1 MQNLNYIKST
11 GRFMNNQSK
20 KIAVID
26 YGLGNLFSVER
37 AFRYI
42 GAEVKITS
50 EAKDIQNA
58 DYLVLPGVGAF
69 GDGMKGLI
77 EKNLIEPITEFVNG
91 GRPFLGI
98 CLGMQLLMTSSEE
111 FGEHQGLNL
120 VSGRVIRL
128 TEGNERVKVPHVGW
142 NSLMLPEHIQSHKQ
156 HEEITNN
163 FWDNT
168 LLKGINPGMFV
179 YFVHSYMVV
188 PDDTLNILAETKY
201 GDNVFCSVL
210 RKRNIFA
217 CQFHPERSGKVGLEI
232 YKQFLRS

>member
-1 MQNLNYIKST
+1 
-11 GRFMNNQSK
+11 MNNTTK
-20 KIAVID
+20 KVVIID

-37 AFRYI
+37 ALKHI
-42 GAEVKITS
+42 GARVEVTS
-50 EAKDIQNA
+50 EAELIIDA

-69 GDGMKGLI
+69 GDGMNGLR
-77 EKNLIEPITEFVNG
+77 EKNLMEPIIEFVES

-128 TEGNERVKVPHVGW
+128 TEGMERIKIPHVGW
-142 NSLMLPEHIQSHKQ
+142 NSLIIPGHIRSHKQ
-156 HEEITNN
+156 DEEITKN

-168 LLKGINPGMFV
+168 LLKGINTGMFV
-179 YFVHSYMVV
+179 YFVHSYIVV
-188 PDDTLNILAETKY
+188 PDDTSNILAETKY

-210 RKRNIFA
+210 RKGNIFA
-217 CQFHPERSGKVGLEI
+217 CQFHPERSGKVGLKI
-232 YKQFLRS
+232 YKQFIRL